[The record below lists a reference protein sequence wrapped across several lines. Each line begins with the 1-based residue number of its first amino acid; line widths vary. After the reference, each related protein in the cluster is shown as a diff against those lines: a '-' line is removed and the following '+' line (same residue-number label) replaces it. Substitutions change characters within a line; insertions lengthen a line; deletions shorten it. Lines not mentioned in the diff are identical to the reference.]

1 MTLADKQEN
10 FRRNKD
16 DLDGMIEK
24 IPKREDKLKDDLDGE
39 TATLSMNYQR
49 RPLRRISLWL
59 LKSLS
64 QYR

>member
-1 MTLADKQEN
+1 MTLADKQEH

-39 TATLSMNYQR
+39 TVTLSMNYQR
-49 RPLRRISLWL
+49 RPLRCISLWL